1 MKLQT
6 ALIFL
11 LFCALTSSLAG
22 QTNNRV
28 TDTEVWLKTGAKID
42 LFERWELGV
51 QEQIRFDDDVN
62 ALKNFHTEM
71 ELTFKPTDNLSLHVV
86 SRYIT
91 RNDNRGAIQG
101 FEDLFRYQFGVSYKH
116 ALGDLRLK
124 YRALYQ
130 HRNEIGISESQGNIP
145 EKFLRLRTSATY
157 KIKNWKYDPEF
168 RVEYF
173 NALNDE
179 VGTNNQFRLGIGTE
193 RDYKEFGELGF
204 FYLFESSLGLNIKEL
219 THIFSFKYTYSF

>member
-1 MKLQT
+1 
-6 ALIFL
+6 
-11 LFCALTSSLAG
+11 
-22 QTNNRV
+22 
-28 TDTEVWLKTGAKID
+28 
-42 LFERWELGV
+42 
-51 QEQIRFDDDVN
+51 
-62 ALKNFHTEM
+62 
-71 ELTFKPTDNLSLHVV
+71 V
-86 SRYIT
+86 SR
-91 RNDNRGAIQG
+91 RSHHR
-101 FEDLFRYQFGVSYKH
+101 EDLFRYQFGVSYKH